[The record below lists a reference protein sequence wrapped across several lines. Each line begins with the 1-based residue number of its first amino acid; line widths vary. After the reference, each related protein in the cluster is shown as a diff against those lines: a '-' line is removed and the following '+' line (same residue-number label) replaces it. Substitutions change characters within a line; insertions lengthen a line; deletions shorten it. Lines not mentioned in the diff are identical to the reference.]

1 MNREIELDIL
11 NSNYWEHFKASKDL
25 SLVYPV
31 THPKRVKLL
40 QTLNELQVKIET
52 LRNEMV

>member
-11 NSNYWEHFKASKDL
+11 NSNYWEHFKTSKDL

-40 QTLNELQVKIET
+40 QTLNELQVKIEK